1 MTRPTTQTWKYFQ
14 MGQTKEKSK
23 KNQRHNIPKEKKD
36 QNNQGEQQKI
46 TQLQWK
52 QSKKIKEGTKKSKS
66 N

>member
-1 MTRPTTQTWKYFQ
+1 